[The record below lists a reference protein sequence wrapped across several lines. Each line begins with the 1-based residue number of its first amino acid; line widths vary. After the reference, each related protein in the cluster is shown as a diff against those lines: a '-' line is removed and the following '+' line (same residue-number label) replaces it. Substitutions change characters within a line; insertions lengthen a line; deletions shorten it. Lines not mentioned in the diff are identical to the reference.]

1 MVLTERMQA
10 LGGHARS
17 SHQRLLAERRQDS
30 KTETRDR
37 AQRGCER
44 NGAQNSVQDSVE
56 ETAGTF
62 ESGYGAD
69 MATAETLVLE
79 ADAVIPAPDAAEAI
93 IVDRI
98 EAHLAAQ
105 NPAEGPAQ
113 DPAED
118 PVAVANGAAPGSLED
133 IGYELPQ
140 VPLQKP
146 ANDSAAAV
154 IAEDAGAAGR
164 SVIDAVAAETSV
176 HDAHAQETAPQ
187 SAGAQKP
194 GAQDAGTP
202 AAPTIVTAGE
212 SDNDFAARRAVIHEW
227 QNWSA
232 LNSDDATD
240 PNAAAYFYR
249 HLETKKPKLLDFPA
263 EDRLQTV
270 RTWLLAARCIKK

>member
-17 SHQRLLAERRQDS
+17 SHQRLLAERRQES

-79 ADAVIPAPDAAEAI
+79 ADAVIPAPDAAEPI

-105 NPAEGPAQ
+105 
-113 DPAED
+113 DPAKD
-118 PVAVANGAAPGSLED
+118 PVAVANGAAPGALED

-154 IAEDAGAAGR
+154 AAGSAAESAREHANRTTSAGASVAANTDAGA
-164 SVIDAVAAETSV
+164 S
-176 HDAHAQETAPQ
+176 
-187 SAGAQKP
+187 GA
-194 GAQDAGTP
+194 P
-202 AAPTIVTAGE
+202 AAPTVVTAGE
-212 SDNDFAARRAVIHEW
+212 SDNDFASRRAVIHEW

-249 HLETKKPKLLDFPA
+249 HLETKKPKLLDFAA

-270 RTWLLAARCIKK
+270 RAWLFAARCIKG